1 MRVEIIN
8 DDIPIIEIFFCKHKI
23 EIFSNRVKKS
33 ILTINI
39 RHFLEI
45 LSENIAPI
53 LDIEDTNPDVSD
65 LPINVKMFGGFV
77 MVVHNMGE
85 KMVILGRMGN
95 KFKIVG

>member
-1 MRVEIIN
+1 MRVKII
-8 DDIPIIEIFFCKHKI
+8 DDGIPIIEIFFCKHII

-53 LDIEDTNPDVSD
+53 LDIKNTNPDIFHI
-65 LPINVKMFGGFV
+65 PINVKILRGCV

-85 KMVILGRMGN
+85 KMVILERMGN
-95 KFKIVG
+95 VFKIVC